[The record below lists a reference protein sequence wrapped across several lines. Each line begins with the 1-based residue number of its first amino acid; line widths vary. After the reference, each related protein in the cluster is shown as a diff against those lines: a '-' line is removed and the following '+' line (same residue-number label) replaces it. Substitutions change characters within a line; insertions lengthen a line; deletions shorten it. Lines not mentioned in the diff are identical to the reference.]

1 MVLRTVILICQQ
13 GRPHLPLVAEMNA
26 RTIVLAKPPH
36 KLCLTSIYYTPQ
48 DQVALKE
55 AEGQLVTISEFT
67 KNRFVQ
73 WAPKGP
79 FSSVTQKSTNCG
91 NTLYNDLY
99 KPPSN

>member
-1 MVLRTVILICQQ
+1 MPVDSSKLVHSPLLIERAFPSLVMALADLYENKERYGNYVI
-13 GRPHLPLVAEMNA
+13 
-26 RTIVLAKPPH
+26 
-36 KLCLTSIYYTPQ
+36 
-48 DQVALKE
+48 
-55 AEGQLVTISEFT
+55 TISEFT

>member
-1 MVLRTVILICQQ
+1 MSSTDGGAIPSSFRID
-13 GRPHLPLVAEMNA
+13 PLAGAENYTA
-26 RTIVLAKPPH
+26 WSTKVKDLLTGLGLEEQITSSKP
-36 KLCLTSIYYTPQ
+36 
-48 DQVALKE
+48 
-55 AEGQLVTISEFT
+55 VTISEFT

>member
-1 MVLRTVILICQQ
+1 MDFLQEFHEQGHILAATELLFFNEEE
-13 GRPHLPLVAEMNA
+13 LPTLTNNSIN
-26 RTIVLAKPPH
+26 RLPP
-36 KLCLTSIYYTPQ
+36 
-48 DQVALKE
+48 
-55 AEGQLVTISEFT
+55 VTISEFT